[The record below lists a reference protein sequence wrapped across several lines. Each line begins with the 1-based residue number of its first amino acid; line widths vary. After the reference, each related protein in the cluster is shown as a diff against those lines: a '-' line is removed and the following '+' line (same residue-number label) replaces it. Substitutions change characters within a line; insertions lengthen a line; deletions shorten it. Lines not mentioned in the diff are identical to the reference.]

1 MKCQYCAS
9 HLTHVVHHNERHKVD
24 KSFGPFDLF
33 ECRSCGSLGTA
44 EPPSPERLAQFYRGY
59 DEFRPQWYNAAAAE
73 GALAAQ
79 YNFYARFL
87 ARYVSARQSW
97 VDIGAGHGEV
107 ANLLSQIRAHAPG
120 QAIDIGDRPP
130 ALASE
135 VGYDSIDLNAPDWVT
150 AVGRQFDC
158 VFSVAVWEHVLS
170 PADFAR
176 EALSLVAPGGRLTL
190 ICPDYGSLAR
200 RALNR
205 SWPYFEPGEHISIPT
220 RAGAKACLEKAC
232 ANLGLHDARIRAAPL
247 NVGYSL
253 RYLFNVLRLR
263 PLAALIPPGLSTPLP
278 TGILAATVERA

>member
-176 EALSLVAPGGRLTL
+176 EALSLVAPGGGSRSSVPTMARWRDVLLTAPGH
-190 ICPDYGSLAR
+190 ISSPANTSQSR
-200 RALNR
+200 RALVPR
-205 SWPYFEPGEHISIPT
+205 PALRRLAPISASTT
-220 RAGAKACLEKAC
+220 RGS
-232 ANLGLHDARIRAAPL
+232 AP
-247 NVGYSL
+247 
-253 RYLFNVLRLR
+253 RH
-263 PLAALIPPGLSTPLP
+263 ST
-278 TGILAATVERA
+278 